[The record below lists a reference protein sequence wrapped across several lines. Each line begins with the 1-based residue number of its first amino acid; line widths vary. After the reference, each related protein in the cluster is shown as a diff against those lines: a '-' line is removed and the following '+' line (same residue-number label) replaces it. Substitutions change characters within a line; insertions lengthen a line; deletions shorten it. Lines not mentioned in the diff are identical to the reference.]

1 MSDYLKSLSQEA
13 KNLMDEIEETNDHIV
28 DGKVPFIGSNKKK
41 FNFNIK
47 KPLDFIGAIYNSKIS
62 LKEAEIKQGDLE
74 NKIEELKDY
83 RLKNPEEEEKK
94 EINEVLMQANDMLE
108 YRNKIIK
115 AFKNGTFLSKHL
127 KKSDAAAYDYVL
139 KEVTKSIKKIES
151 MAENINLSLFLELFE
166 LLPVDYSKCLINLKN
181 RKENK
186 ELVTEAKNR
195 ISDLKDTIRNMSKK
209 EKKIVQM
216 RH

>member
-74 NKIEELKDY
+74 NKTEELKDY

-115 AFKNGTFLSKHL
+115 AFKMVPFCLS
-127 KKSDAAAYDYVL
+127 
-139 KEVTKSIKKIES
+139 I
-151 MAENINLSLFLELFE
+151 
-166 LLPVDYSKCLINLKN
+166 
-181 RKENK
+181 
-186 ELVTEAKNR
+186 
-195 ISDLKDTIRNMSKK
+195 
-209 EKKIVQM
+209 
-216 RH
+216 